1 MSVHDNVG
9 IEDGYF
15 GKYVKLANDEIA
27 FNRLGRAVYVKRC
40 VKKLETGLQK
50 LELQYESNTDGET
63 LLTID
68 RGELVRSS
76 APKFLDH
83 GMDAY
88 EDNISC
94 LLKTIQKQE
103 SHVNITYEH
112 DGLGWMDYEDRK
124 IYRGYKVIVPKGMDL
139 QSIYAG
145 QFDIVPKGDFKKYIR
160 MLKNEVIGK
169 TPLEFALSM
178 GVASIVTGYFN
189 HELGYESFLY
199 HIGAESSSGKTTAG
213 QLAVSVSSKPV
224 FSANSLM
231 TNWNNT
237 TNYQMALLRDNQGM
251 MVLFDESS
259 TLGKKDITNTIYD
272 LTGGK
277 ERGRMGKDLSVV
289 KTGTWGTS
297 FMSTGEGSLKSYMN
311 KNTGLRVRMFESLN
325 EEWTEDA
332 RNADAIKQCVT
343 ENYGFVGIAI
353 AKYLVNEDY
362 EVAKQ
367 AYYDNVQF
375 YLDGLTT
382 KDEFSE
388 RIAKKL
394 GTVLYSAELLN
405 KVLRLKLDKE
415 KIRDFLIRQQESDE
429 EEKDLGLKA
438 YNYIL
443 EVVASNINK
452 FYKRMKT
459 PFSGQVEDIAPTGEI
474 WGKIDTRKKDGKVVE
489 EILLLPEKLEEVLKQ
504 GNFTNKTTILKQM
517 KAKGLIDY
525 EPNKLKT
532 RRKLP
537 HSKTKI
543 PVYCIL
549 AKGDEDEDT
558 ASTKRKRINAQK
570 KVKELETRQTADEIF
585 DED

>member
-1 MSVHDNVG
+1 
-9 IEDGYF
+9 
-15 GKYVKLANDEIA
+15 
-27 FNRLGRAVYVKRC
+27 
-40 VKKLETGLQK
+40 
-50 LELQYESNTDGET
+50 
-63 LLTID
+63 
-68 RGELVRSS
+68 
-76 APKFLDH
+76 
-83 GMDAY
+83 
-88 EDNISC
+88 
-94 LLKTIQKQE
+94 
-103 SHVNITYEH
+103 
-112 DGLGWMDYEDRK
+112 
-124 IYRGYKVIVPKGMDL
+124 
-139 QSIYAG
+139 
-145 QFDIVPKGDFKKYIR
+145 
-160 MLKNEVIGK
+160 
-169 TPLEFALSM
+169 
-178 GVASIVTGYFN
+178 
-189 HELGYESFLY
+189 
-199 HIGAESSSGKTTAG
+199 
-213 QLAVSVSSKPV
+213 
-224 FSANSLM
+224 M

-325 EEWTEDA
+325 EKWTEDA

-343 ENYGFVGIAI
+343 ENYGFVGIVI

-367 AYYDNVQF
+367 AYYNNVKF

-415 KIRDFLIRQQESDE
+415 KIRDFLVRQQESDE
-429 EEKDLGLKA
+429 EEKALGLKA

-459 PFSGQVEDIAPTGEI
+459 PFSGQVEDIVPTGEI
-474 WGKIDTRKKDGKVVE
+474 WGKIDTRTKDGKVVE
-489 EILLLPEKLEEVLKQ
+489 EILFLPEKLEEVLKQ

-537 HSKTKI
+537 HSTTKI

-549 AKGDEDEDT
+549 VKDDEDEDT
-558 ASTKRKRINAQK
+558 ASAKKKRINAQK
-570 KVKELETRQTADEIF
+570 KAKDLETRQTVDEIF